1 MVSCSLHQKTELTD
15 SKVKIMY
22 IVKNILK
29 PQMPSILV
37 AAGHGGTHW
46 VNAAIYILL
55 PYIILDL
62 GLSYTQAGLI
72 MTVFHF
78 STFFAN
84 AISGP
89 LVDLR
94 GKEKYS
100 NFQAYSL
107 LIGGIAMV
115 LLSMSSTIYSL
126 FISVAMI
133 GVCISLWHPAAIT
146 YLSVNYPE
154 NRGFVLSI
162 HSIGASLGDALS
174 PLLAAF
180 FLTYVTI
187 NGSNL
192 SWNTTS
198 IFLSLPLFILVLI
211 IIFFLNDKKNSN
223 PEITGEKDDNYFAD
237 LKLLLLNIQ
246 LIPLFLVAG
255 VRTVTQNGVLIFMPL
270 YLVANEGA
278 SAAVIGASLFSM
290 QMGGLISGPIA
301 GYLSDRH
308 GRKIIAIS
316 SLLVSGVLVPFYPL
330 ISSNILIILLSAVI
344 GFAIYAG
351 RPVVQGWALDIAPSK
366 TSGSVISLL
375 FMMQVGSAALF
386 AIIAG
391 IIADRYGLAIIF
403 IILSAVCIIT
413 LVIASLIPASKTI
426 KIS

>member
-1 MVSCSLHQKTELTD
+1 MASYSPLQKIELTD
-15 SKVKIMY
+15 SKVKIMD

-115 LLSMSSTIYSL
+115 LMSISSTIYSL

-154 NRGFVLSI
+154 NRGFVLDQI
-162 HSIGASLGDALS
+162 SL
-174 PLLAAF
+174 
-180 FLTYVTI
+180 
-187 NGSNL
+187 N
-192 SWNTTS
+192 
-198 IFLSLPLFILVLI
+198 VL
-211 IIFFLNDKKNSN
+211 DS
-223 PEITGEKDDNYFAD
+223 
-237 LKLLLLNIQ
+237 
-246 LIPLFLVAG
+246 
-255 VRTVTQNGVLIFMPL
+255 L
-270 YLVANEGA
+270 YLFRE
-278 SAAVIGASLFSM
+278 FSESHM
-290 QMGGLISGPIA
+290 L
-301 GYLSDRH
+301 
-308 GRKIIAIS
+308 
-316 SLLVSGVLVPFYPL
+316 
-330 ISSNILIILLSAVI
+330 
-344 GFAIYAG
+344 
-351 RPVVQGWALDIAPSK
+351 
-366 TSGSVISLL
+366 
-375 FMMQVGSAALF
+375 
-386 AIIAG
+386 
-391 IIADRYGLAIIF
+391 
-403 IILSAVCIIT
+403 
-413 LVIASLIPASKTI
+413 
-426 KIS
+426 

>member
-1 MVSCSLHQKTELTD
+1 V
-15 SKVKIMY
+15 
-22 IVKNILK
+22 
-29 PQMPSILV
+29 
-37 AAGHGGTHW
+37 
-46 VNAAIYILL
+46 
-55 PYIILDL
+55 
-62 GLSYTQAGLI
+62 
-72 MTVFHF
+72 
-78 STFFAN
+78 
-84 AISGP
+84 
-89 LVDLR
+89 
-94 GKEKYS
+94 
-100 NFQAYSL
+100 
-107 LIGGIAMV
+107 
-115 LLSMSSTIYSL
+115 
-126 FISVAMI
+126 
-133 GVCISLWHPAAIT
+133 
-146 YLSVNYPE
+146 
-154 NRGFVLSI
+154 
-162 HSIGASLGDALS
+162 
-174 PLLAAF
+174 
-180 FLTYVTI
+180 
-187 NGSNL
+187 
-192 SWNTTS
+192 
-198 IFLSLPLFILVLI
+198 
-211 IIFFLNDKKNSN
+211 
-223 PEITGEKDDNYFAD
+223 
-237 LKLLLLNIQ
+237 NIQ

-301 GYLSDRH
+301 GYLSDKH

-386 AIIAG
+386 AMIAG

-413 LVIASLIPASKTI
+413 LVVASLIPSSKTI